1 MYEKDEET
9 DDYGFFCDLEENREN
24 RENTKKYNKENYDF
38 IIRIS
43 TPKKQTRYNIC
54 YHISLGIFII
64 VTAII
69 IFKIKW
75 LFTSKICAFSNF
87 EIT

>member
-1 MYEKDEET
+1 MKNYQHDEEH
-9 DDYGFFCDLEENREN
+9 DDYGFFCDLEEN

-43 TPKKQTRYNIC
+43 SPKKITRYNIC
-54 YHISLGIFII
+54 YHISLGISII

-69 IFKIKW
+69 IFKIK
-75 LFTSKICAFSNF
+75 
-87 EIT
+87 

>member
-1 MYEKDEET
+1 MKIYEKDEET
-9 DDYGFFCDLEENREN
+9 DDYGFFCDLEEN
-24 RENTKKYNKENYDF
+24 KDKYKENYDF

-54 YHISLGIFII
+54 YHISIGISII

-69 IFKIKW
+69 IFKMK
-75 LFTSKICAFSNF
+75 
-87 EIT
+87 

>member
-9 DDYGFFCDLEENREN
+9 DYYGFFCDLEENRENREN

-43 TPKKQTRYNIC
+43 SQKKITRYNIC
-54 YHISLGIFII
+54 YHISLGISII

-69 IFKIKW
+69 IFKIK
-75 LFTSKICAFSNF
+75 
-87 EIT
+87 

>member
-9 DDYGFFCDLEENREN
+9 DDYGFFCDLEENRE
-24 RENTKKYNKENYDF
+24 KYNKEKYDF

-43 TPKKQTRYNIC
+43 TPQKQTRYNIC
-54 YHISLGIFII
+54 YHISLGISII

-69 IFKIKW
+69 IFKMK
-75 LFTSKICAFSNF
+75 
-87 EIT
+87 

>member
-1 MYEKDEET
+1 MKIYEKDEET
-9 DDYGFFCDLEENREN
+9 DDYGFFCDLEEN
-24 RENTKKYNKENYDF
+24 KYKYNKENYDF

-54 YHISLGIFII
+54 YHISIGISII

-69 IFKIKW
+69 IFKMK
-75 LFTSKICAFSNF
+75 
-87 EIT
+87 